1 MKMSLIGRPDVR
13 ILSLLLTVVFALVAC
28 ESNPAQSASTAAVKS
43 ELQFVDLQGFDRDL
57 ASSLSAPLPKIDV
70 AFYDRVTPSALPE
83 RLQQWMASVEAGGGS
98 VKVVPPKSSVTAKSP
113 FLLISAISTL
123 WSASKTAREMSTQ
136 SQFRAAHAYDAE
148 IILKQDDKGE
158 SVVERVV
165 FVQRKK

>member
-1 MKMSLIGRPDVR
+1 MKTKSIHQPNVKTG
-13 ILSLLLTVVFALVAC
+13 LLFLALALALVAC
-28 ESNPAQSASTAAVKS
+28 ESNPTQSVSAAPAKS

-57 ASSLSAPLPKIDV
+57 ASSLSAPLPTVDV
-70 AFYDRVTPSALPE
+70 AFYDRITPSALPE

-148 IILKQDDKGE
+148 IILKQDDKGVA
-158 SVVERVV
+158 VVEKVV